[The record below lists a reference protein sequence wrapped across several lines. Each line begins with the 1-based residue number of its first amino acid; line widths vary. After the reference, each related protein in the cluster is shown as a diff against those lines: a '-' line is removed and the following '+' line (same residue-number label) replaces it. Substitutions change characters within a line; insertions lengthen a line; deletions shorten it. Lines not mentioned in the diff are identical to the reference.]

1 MNSANEEIGLFRVW
15 FSKDPLEEPTIL
27 KEEHSKYIIGAG
39 VGALVTLVGA
49 GFLPGDLSN
58 RIFTVIALLTT
69 AFIYIKVWTYYY
81 GYGSSNKINNGLFK
95 KCEQVNARERSLDYL
110 EVIIGALL
118 IPSALKYYL
127 WFTFLILFYFI
138 NLWRCYETYHRSK
151 WKEELKKQGKEVP
164 QWYDQC
170 VTESIQKDVQR
181 KKQLHK
187 QRKEQLHKWMYRG
200 FEYIFFSIVFII
212 SIGMFGWSY
221 LLIPCTGFILFY
233 HFIKQLPFIG
243 FGIADFFISRG
254 ERDISK
260 YILLIIFLNIYV
272 LAMLVL
278 IKEMDLRV
286 LDIIRGLSGNYYID
300 HIMLAICFVGNIW
313 IWIFV
318 TSVIIWTGYR
328 NRGYLLGTLLL
339 VDIIISTVLKVIIAK
354 PRPPHS
360 LVIAHEKTFSMPS
373 GHAERISAVGTFL
386 SNLGRRL
393 TYIFVIIIFLVC
405 FSRVYLG
412 VHYPS
417 DIFAGL
423 IIGTILG
430 YCALRIE
437 KKRIPI
443 TNFHRTVLFFAA
455 MLYALVSYLFI
466 SEYKILLSFASFGF
480 FVGMLIESNFQL
492 ISSPSEKKKLM
503 GRIFLGSF
511 GLTLMMWIY
520 SVLSSFILKAI
531 MASFIGLW
539 ITLFAPILFKKFRV

>member
-1 MNSANEEIGLFRVW
+1 
-15 FSKDPLEEPTIL
+15 
-27 KEEHSKYIIGAG
+27 
-39 VGALVTLVGA
+39 
-49 GFLPGDLSN
+49 
-58 RIFTVIALLTT
+58 
-69 AFIYIKVWTYYY
+69 
-81 GYGSSNKINNGLFK
+81 
-95 KCEQVNARERSLDYL
+95 
-110 EVIIGALL
+110 
-118 IPSALKYYL
+118 
-127 WFTFLILFYFI
+127 
-138 NLWRCYETYHRSK
+138 
-151 WKEELKKQGKEVP
+151 
-164 QWYDQC
+164 
-170 VTESIQKDVQR
+170 
-181 KKQLHK
+181 
-187 QRKEQLHKWMYRG
+187 
-200 FEYIFFSIVFII
+200 
-212 SIGMFGWSY
+212 
-221 LLIPCTGFILFY
+221 
-233 HFIKQLPFIG
+233 
-243 FGIADFFISRG
+243 
-254 ERDISK
+254 
-260 YILLIIFLNIYV
+260 
-272 LAMLVL
+272 
-278 IKEMDLRV
+278 
-286 LDIIRGLSGNYYID
+286 
-300 HIMLAICFVGNIW
+300 

-354 PRPPHS
+354 PRPPHY

-430 YCALRIE
+430 YCAFRIE

-503 GRIFLGSF
+503 ERIFLGSF

-539 ITLFAPILFKKFRV
+539 ITLLAPILFKKLKL